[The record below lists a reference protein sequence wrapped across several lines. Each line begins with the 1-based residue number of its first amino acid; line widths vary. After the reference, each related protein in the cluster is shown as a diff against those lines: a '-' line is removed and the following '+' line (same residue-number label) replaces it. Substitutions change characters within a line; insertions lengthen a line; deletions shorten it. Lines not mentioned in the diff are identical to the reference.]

1 MVDKIR
7 HYLSYLVF
15 GVLTTVINLIIYK
28 ILIDRGVHY
37 TISTTIAFIVAVI
50 VAFYTNRKWVFSS
63 NATGRKV
70 FKEMIMFFTVRI
82 GTYLFDLIGLIFLI
96 QVLDLGAFISK
107 IIVNGGVII
116 LNYILSKTLV
126 FKKN

>member
-15 GVLTTVINLIIYK
+15 GLLTTVINLIIYK